1 MAVGLLEAAGPGE
14 AGLERRE
21 LKGTTTGLKST
32 SGRPGQQGGRHQTAG
47 RSFNGRRL
55 GLAGDCPTEMD
66 VSNKV
71 ARIDGGLLIYLLFN
85 HTFTCMHAT
94 CTTHWILFVMQ
105 HLDDDLRPR
114 AVHQYL
120 RAYVVMSYL

>member
-1 MAVGLLEAAGPGE
+1 MERKSSRTGHGHGPLGGKVRLAVGLLEAAGPGE

-71 ARIDGGLLIYLLFN
+71 ARIDGGLFIYLLFN
-85 HTFTCMHAT
+85 LTFTCI
-94 CTTHWILFVMQ
+94 CMQ
-105 HLDDDLRPR
+105 LAPPTG
-114 AVHQYL
+114 Y
-120 RAYVVMSYL
+120 YS